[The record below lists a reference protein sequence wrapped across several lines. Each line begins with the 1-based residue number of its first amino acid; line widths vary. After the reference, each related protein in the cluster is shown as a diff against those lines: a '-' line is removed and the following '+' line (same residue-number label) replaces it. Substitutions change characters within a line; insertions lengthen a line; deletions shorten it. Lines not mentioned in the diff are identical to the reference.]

1 MIVMIGFDSKLYEE
15 LGIKAANEG
24 FFLEWRALS
33 SSIKDAEELL
43 LCEAGYKAYQQ
54 LKLQGSA

>member
-1 MIVMIGFDSKLYEE
+1 MKFDSKLYEE
-15 LGIKAANEG
+15 MGIKASNEG
-24 FFLEWRALS
+24 FFLEWRSLS
-33 SSIKDAEELL
+33 SSIKDIEELP